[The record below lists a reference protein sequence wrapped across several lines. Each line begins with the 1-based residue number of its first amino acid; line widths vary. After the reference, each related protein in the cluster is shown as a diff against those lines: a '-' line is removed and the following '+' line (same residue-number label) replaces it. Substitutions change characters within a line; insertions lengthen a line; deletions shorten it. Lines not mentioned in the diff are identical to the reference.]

1 MLDMSYRVRNSVVSY
16 RVRNLLIAA
25 ALAVC
30 AVALMFVYASHAK
43 STATPVAGNKT
54 VYVAT
59 RDIPI
64 GTTGAQLASGGWL
77 VGRKFAGNSVASGAV
92 VSTAALSNL
101 VAIQP
106 TYAGEQIVARR
117 FGTAQQE
124 GLLSDLKGVSR
135 VMELPGDAHQLLAG
149 TLKQGNRVDVIG
161 NVTNPEGSQNH
172 STVIA
177 LRNLLVVKAPSS
189 PSSTSTGQVLSV
201 DLLLTGKQA
210 QRLYWLQKNGDWS
223 LLLRPSTHASDQHVP
238 AASVQ
243 AVVEGSS
250 GR

>member
-16 RVRNLLIAA
+16 RVRNLLIAG
-25 ALAVC
+25 ALAIC
-30 AVALMFVYASHAK
+30 AVALMFMYASHAN
-43 STATPVAGNKT
+43 SSATPVAGNT
-54 VYVAT
+54 VVYVAA

-77 VGRKFAGNSVASGAV
+77 VARKFAGNTVASGAV
-92 VSTAALSNL
+92 ASTA
-101 VAIQP
+101 

-124 GLLSDLKGVSR
+124 GLLSDLKGPAR

-161 NVTNPEGSQNH
+161 NVTNPEGSQTH

-189 PSSTSTGQVLSV
+189 PSSSATGQVLSV
-201 DLLLTGKQA
+201 DLQLTGQQA

-223 LLLRPSTHASDQHVP
+223 LLLRPSIRATDPHAAPSSV
-238 AASVQ
+238 AAVI
-243 AVVEGSS
+243 EGSN